1 MKMAIMMDGNKML
14 DIKVAVKTSLLESR
28 IKRQY
33 KTEMIDMTIL
43 HFSSPTIKYIKHPA
57 EKIIVE

>member
-1 MKMAIMMDGNKML
+1 MDGNKML